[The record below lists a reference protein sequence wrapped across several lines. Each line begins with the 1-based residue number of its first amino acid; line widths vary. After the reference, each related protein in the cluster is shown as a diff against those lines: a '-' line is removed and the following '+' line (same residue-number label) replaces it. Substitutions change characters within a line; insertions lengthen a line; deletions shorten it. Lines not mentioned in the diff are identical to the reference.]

1 VLARWWGPAAAVWTL
16 GYVLLYVAI
25 LRSQGNEVAWWYV
38 GVLWLASA
46 LAAAAPS
53 TRRPRALL
61 ASAAVLYG
69 VCALLGAL
77 TIGVLL
83 VPAVVACLLG
93 MRPVRRPAA

>member
-1 VLARWWGPAAAVWTL
+1 MLARWWGPAAAGWTL

-61 ASAAVLYG
+61 
-69 VCALLGAL
+69 GAL